1 MEQAVL
7 SLDQLAI
14 NPLFLVV
21 ISEKCRIFSSAGIRV
36 VLGPPPRAEMSLAVP
51 IRLFSQM

>member
-21 ISEKCRIFSSAGIRV
+21 ISEKCPYKYVIANHLARHNFISIRH
-36 VLGPPPRAEMSLAVP
+36 GNDATARSG
-51 IRLFSQM
+51 